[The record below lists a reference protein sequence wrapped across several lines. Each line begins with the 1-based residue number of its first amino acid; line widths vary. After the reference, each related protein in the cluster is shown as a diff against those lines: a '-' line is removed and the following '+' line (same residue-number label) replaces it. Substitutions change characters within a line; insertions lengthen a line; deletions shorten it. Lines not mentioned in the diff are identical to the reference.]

1 MDGVHYNDIQIEQW
15 GSDAVGVALSHTDT
29 LQRFFKENDKTPLWD
44 GQVIIYK
51 NQKWNKKNL
60 LGKVS
65 VQLKGKLAP
74 KKDFSKKEI
83 SYSVKIV
90 DLVKYQKNFGTIFF
104 VTLINKVNITEKII
118 YYETLT
124 PKKIRR
130 YIKGKE
136 QQLSCTIRLKQ
147 FPNDKF
153 SIHSIFHN
161 FYIESSFGDIPPI
174 NLDELRFKKGVANI
188 TASTTRFLPQGKK
201 ISPIDLLLN
210 NELFWT
216 AKFADHPIP
225 IPIELGTGAEL
236 SIISRDGLP
245 SIIVKDIKYDDYLS
259 IIHRKG
265 STIYKFGKSTT
276 IEKHT
281 NSEDFTLRY
290 TPSDFLSDRIKDMNF
305 IINLIETCKIQI
317 EGKPELCLGE
327 LRSNNPFNI
336 DTAKDEYDY
345 YKSISEFW
353 RSLKVNVDF
362 NIGNIDFN
370 SSLNELHLLMESMN
384 GKIPVHINIDEKSS
398 CFLLRKEIS
407 NLKILLLLKVEDKQ
421 KSLYK
426 IYNYFDHKGNLKF
439 TRDEI
444 EHISS
449 KFSVLNA
456 DDYIELSNIDFSD
469 MLQSYKEVLLLNNR
483 IYDLANYDL
492 LSLLTAY
499 DKHKDPP
506 AIMLKTA
513 KDIAAW
519 ILEEGGDIVPVEFR
533 IINFLQTVKREREL
547 TLEENSK
554 LYKIT
559 EDSDNTMSK
568 LGANLLLENF
578 KVAQLQ
584 FNQLSEDESKHP

>member
-1 MDGVHYNDIQIEQW
+1 
-15 GSDAVGVALSHTDT
+15 
-29 LQRFFKENDKTPLWD
+29 
-44 GQVIIYK
+44 
-51 NQKWNKKNL
+51 
-60 LGKVS
+60 
-65 VQLKGKLAP
+65 
-74 KKDFSKKEI
+74 
-83 SYSVKIV
+83 
-90 DLVKYQKNFGTIFF
+90 
-104 VTLINKVNITEKII
+104 
-118 YYETLT
+118 
-124 PKKIRR
+124 
-130 YIKGKE
+130 
-136 QQLSCTIRLKQ
+136 
-147 FPNDKF
+147 
-153 SIHSIFHN
+153 
-161 FYIESSFGDIPPI
+161 
-174 NLDELRFKKGVANI
+174 
-188 TASTTRFLPQGKK
+188 
-201 ISPIDLLLN
+201 
-210 NELFWT
+210 
-216 AKFADHPIP
+216 
-225 IPIELGTGAEL
+225 
-236 SIISRDGLP
+236 
-245 SIIVKDIKYDDYLS
+245 
-259 IIHRKG
+259 
-265 STIYKFGKSTT
+265 
-276 IEKHT
+276 
-281 NSEDFTLRY
+281 
-290 TPSDFLSDRIKDMNF
+290 MNF

-492 LSLLTAY
+492 LSLLTA
-499 DKHKDPP
+499 
-506 AIMLKTA
+506 
-513 KDIAAW
+513 
-519 ILEEGGDIVPVEFR
+519 
-533 IINFLQTVKREREL
+533 
-547 TLEENSK
+547 
-554 LYKIT
+554 
-559 EDSDNTMSK
+559 
-568 LGANLLLENF
+568 
-578 KVAQLQ
+578 
-584 FNQLSEDESKHP
+584 